1 MREYQRSRHSS
12 SLHSIRV
19 RIFFI
24 YIFCWSLFSW
34 ESGRSVFPTETS
46 HWNDPDH
53 SGAFYLRGQ
62 TGRFTDWLFGRT
74 ESTVQDCKFCPENVF
89 TICTNQF
96 LWPKNGGEGLKLL
109 SKVGWRN
116 GTRFLLGTFR
126 PESTGLPFL
135 MFRCSPEIFHWI
147 DTKIRVHLHPDR
159 NSRDLLVQNECWW
172 KAPVTLRLLSN
183 RIEQAFCKIVNNPCW
198 SLLYE
203 LIVKAVTVVF
213 FLLVA
218 LSFSNGWSAVLLSN
232 PHGPWWLS

>member
-1 MREYQRSRHSS
+1 M
-12 SLHSIRV
+12 
-19 RIFFI
+19 
-24 YIFCWSLFSW
+24 
-34 ESGRSVFPTETS
+34 SGRSVFPTETS

-53 SGAFYLRGQ
+53 SGALYLRGQ

-96 LWPKNGGEGLKLL
+96 LWPKNGHKGLKLVARGPNDNYSIIKGGIKDGFEEMEL
-109 SKVGWRN
+109 D
-116 GTRFLLGTFR
+116 FLLRTFR
-126 PESTGLPFL
+126 PKNTGLPFL

-159 NSRDLLVQNECWW
+159 NSRNLLVQNECWW

-183 RIEQAFCKIVNNPCW
+183 RILEAFSKIVNNPCW

-218 LSFSNGWSAVLLSN
+218 LSFSNGWSAFLLSN

>member
-1 MREYQRSRHSS
+1 M
-12 SLHSIRV
+12 
-19 RIFFI
+19 
-24 YIFCWSLFSW
+24 
-34 ESGRSVFPTETS
+34 SGRSVFPTETS

-53 SGAFYLRGQ
+53 SGALYLRGQ

-96 LWPKNGGEGLKLL
+96 LWPKNGHKGLKLVARGPNDNYSIIKGGIKDGFEEMEL
-109 SKVGWRN
+109 D
-116 GTRFLLGTFR
+116 FLLRTYR
-126 PESTGLPFL
+126 PKNTGLPFL

-159 NSRDLLVQNECWW
+159 NSRNLLVQNECWW

-183 RIEQAFCKIVNNPCW
+183 RILEAFSKIVNNPCW

>member
-1 MREYQRSRHSS
+1 M
-12 SLHSIRV
+12 
-19 RIFFI
+19 
-24 YIFCWSLFSW
+24 
-34 ESGRSVFPTETS
+34 ETS

-62 TGRFTDWLFGRT
+62 TGRFTDWLFGRM
-74 ESTVQDCKFCPENVF
+74 ESTVPDYRFCPGNVF
-89 TICTNQF
+89 TICTNEF
-96 LWPKNGGEGLKLL
+96 LWPENGGEGLKLL

-116 GTRFLLGTFR
+116 GTPARFLLGTFR
-126 PESTGLPFL
+126 PENTGLPFL

-159 NSRDLLVQNECWW
+159 NSGNLLVQNECWW

-183 RIEQAFCKIVNNPCW
+183 RILEAFCKIVNNLCW

-203 LIVKAVTVVF
+203 LIVKPVTVVF

-218 LSFSNGWSAVLLSN
+218 LSFSNGWSAVLLSH

>member
-1 MREYQRSRHSS
+1 M
-12 SLHSIRV
+12 
-19 RIFFI
+19 
-24 YIFCWSLFSW
+24 
-34 ESGRSVFPTETS
+34 SGRSVFPTETS

-53 SGAFYLRGQ
+53 SGAFHLRGQ
-62 TGRFTDWLFGRT
+62 TGRFTDWLFGRM

-96 LWPKNGGEGLKLL
+96 LWPKNGHKGLKLVARGPNDNYSIIKGGIKDGFEEMEL
-109 SKVGWRN
+109 D
-116 GTRFLLGTFR
+116 FLLRTYR
-126 PESTGLPFL
+126 PKNTGLPFL

-159 NSRDLLVQNECWW
+159 NSRNLLVQNECWW

-183 RIEQAFCKIVNNPCW
+183 RILEAFSKIVNNPCW

-232 PHGPWWLS
+232 PHGPWWLA